1 MKEVKKNKKD
11 PTTILLVIIFF
22 VGLCVLLYPTISN
35 FYNTY
40 GVRKAL
46 EKYDNAIKS
55 IDTTTLKEMLEDA
68 EEYNK
73 ELFRNQIPF
82 HNGEVE
88 DEKYGKLLNPLET
101 GMMGYITISKLGI
114 NLPIYHGTAEEVLS
128 KSAGHLEG
136 SSLPIG
142 GENTHS
148 IITGHRGLPTAKLF
162 TNLDKLETGD
172 IFVLNII
179 NQKLTYE
186 VDDIKIVLPE
196 EVDELE
202 IVEGKDYVTL
212 VTCTPYGINTHRLLI
227 RGHRIENANLS
238 IVPAD
243 AIQINSIVLAPIIAV
258 PILLILV
265 IFVVLNPKNNKK
277 VQVKWSD
284 IKNDKKQ

>member
-40 GVRKAL
+40 GVKKAL
-46 EKYDNAIKS
+46 EKYD
-55 IDTTTLKEMLEDA
+55 DTVRSMDTSTIEKMLEDA
-68 EEYNK
+68 ENYNK
-73 ELFRNQIPF
+73 ELFKNPKGF
-82 HNGEVE
+82 HDGEVE
-88 DEKYGKLLNPLET
+88 DEVYGNLLNPLEN
-101 GMMGYITISKLGI
+101 GMMGYITISKLGV
-114 NLPIYHGTAEEVLS
+114 NLPIYHGTPESVLS

-142 GENTHS
+142 GENTHA

-162 TNLDKLETGD
+162 TNLDKLEVSD

-196 EVDELE
+196 EVDDLE

-227 RGHRIENANLS
+227 RGHRIENSNLS

-243 AIQINSIVLAPIIAV
+243 AVQINSIVLAPVIAV
-258 PILLILV
+258 PILLILL
-265 IFVVLNPKNNKK
+265 IFVVLNPKGNKK
-277 VQVKWSD
+277 VHLKWSD
-284 IKNDKKQ
+284 IKNDKK